1 MTYGWSADCKSVI
14 LRLARFDS
22 YSLCKNMKTYVIRKY
37 VKAKSALDAIKKEK
51 KKEVDDVYVYEHND
65 NEMGFRSTSVVG
77 VEVNTESSEYE
88 LEEKNTL

>member
-1 MTYGWSADCKSVI
+1 MDGRQTVNLFPNG
-14 LRLARFDS
+14 RLGSIPR
-22 YSLCKNMKTYVIRKY
+22 CGTKKNMKTYVIRKY

-65 NEMGFRSTSVVG
+65 NEIGFRSTSVVG